1 MKKEQQFIFS
11 AAKFEKWQRRSSQFQ
26 ESDAE
31 IDQKFKSKLKV
42 IIVNPVVQSPKFH
55 HHPNQED
62 KDCVVICLPV
72 AVSGLDSLE

>member
-1 MKKEQQFIFS
+1 MKKEQQKFFS
-11 AAKFEKWQRRSSQFQ
+11 AAKFEKCKPKELSIS